1 MKVVRMQS
9 ISRQAGSVGS
19 HQAQKEKWSIL
30 YRRHPGMG
38 PSLDWAGARR
48 GFHLA
53 SRSLRLVPVSIAS
66 RMHWAVPGELPLR
79 RSDDRSALGARRF
92 LWN

>member
-48 GFHLA
+48 GYTSLA
-53 SRSLRLVPVSIAS
+53 KP
-66 RMHWAVPGELPLR
+66 AVGP
-79 RSDDRSALGARRF
+79 SKHSVQDALGGPGGIAF
-92 LWN
+92 ASFG